1 MEINGWAVTHIIPQV
16 PRLTPEMKAAN
27 RDRLLAAAADEFARL
42 GLAGAN
48 INEISLAAGLA
59 KGTVYNHFPSK
70 EALFLAVV
78 EQACQLAAQGAEDLD
93 PEASTRERLRA
104 VLASDVAWAREH
116 EAFARVLVR
125 EVITADPR
133 FYPRVIEAAAPFIER
148 VRSML
153 ADGVSRG
160 EIRPEPPPDELALLF
175 VGLGDLALVQHW
187 GSDGA
192 WPKLDQLPELVVDVF
207 LDGAAPRGARKRG
220 R

>member
-1 MEINGWAVTHIIPQV
+1 
-16 PRLTPEMKAAN
+16 MKAAN
-27 RDRLLAAAADEFARL
+27 RERLLAAAADEFARL

-78 EQACQLAAQGAEDLD
+78 EQACQLAAQGAEEV
-93 PEASTRERLRA
+93 PREASTRERLRA

-133 FYPRVIEAAAPFIER
+133 FYPQVIVAAAPFIDR
-148 VRSML
+148 VRSIL
-153 ADGVSRG
+153 ADGVKRG
-160 EIRPEPPPDELALLF
+160 EIRSQPPPEELALLF

-187 GSDGA
+187 GSGGA

-207 LDGAAPRGARKRG
+207 LDGAAPRGGRKRV

>member
-1 MEINGWAVTHIIPQV
+1 
-16 PRLTPEMKAAN
+16 MKAAN
-27 RDRLLAAAADEFARL
+27 REKLLDAAADEFARL

-48 INEISLAAGLA
+48 INRISLAAGLA

-78 EQACQLAAQGAEDLD
+78 QQACRLAAEGAEDL
-93 PEASTRERLRA
+93 PHEASTRDRLRA

-133 FYPRVIEAAAPFIER
+133 FYPQVIEAAAPFIDR
-148 VRSML
+148 VRSIF
-153 ADGVSRG
+153 ADGVRRG
-160 EIRPEPPPDELALLF
+160 EIRPEPPPEEMALVF

-187 GSDGA
+187 GSAGA
-192 WPKLDQLPELVVDVF
+192 WPKLEQLPALVVDII
-207 LDGAAPRGARKRG
+207 LDGAAPRDSLKPGG
-220 R
+220 